1 MASPRQASS
10 ASRDP
15 GLAVVA
21 GFLRLLTAAEPA
33 PLDYVL
39 LLVGTF
45 GSILAGLPFPV
56 MFVIFGELLDQVNTA
71 SCSDEP
77 VSESYYQS
85 LSTKVL
91 LTVCVAIA
99 NFVSIY
105 VSAGAWS
112 LFGERLVRRLRYSYL
127 CVLLRQ
133 DIAFFESLSAG
144 DVAARL
150 DSDLLTIQ
158 TGVSEKVGIVIQSVA
173 YFVAAYCVS
182 FVKDARLAA
191 MLISLVPAFF
201 FMTFIGTHLSGK
213 YRVAVEKSI
222 EPANA
227 LASESLA
234 NIKLVKA
241 LHAGKRVQAIFD
253 GYLDAARQPAIAKL
267 ATAAIQMGLLH
278 FIAYSA
284 NALAFSQGGKHIA
297 DAKEAGDMG
306 VTAGA
311 VYTVMV
317 TLIDASYILSQVAPF
332 LNMFG
337 AASQTAAKMLA
348 TIERKPAI
356 DASPTASGLVM
367 STFEGHVELIDVS
380 FRYPSRP
387 DIRILDKLN
396 LTICAG
402 KTTAIVGLSGSGKST
417 VASLIQRFYDVD
429 EGAVVVDGHDVRDV
443 NLHALRGHVGYVEQ
457 NPMLFNR
464 SILENIAHGLVG
476 SSRPEHRILRPS
488 LINGDLAELVE
499 AVRSGGDL
507 DALAARSAVLFRILS
522 LVRVAATQA
531 GSDGFL
537 DSFPYGL
544 ATSAGPAGSRLS
556 GGQRQR
562 IALARALIRNP
573 SMLILDEATA
583 ALDSATEAQIQEIIA
598 NLPGKRTILCIAHRL
613 STVRDAHTIFVTG
626 PGGQVLEQGNYGEL
640 MGIGG
645 VFASM
650 VRSQAILGDGQ
661 DDRNTEKTAT
671 RTSNDDQDPE
681 KTMELLPWVPQKQP
695 DVASNN
701 GKVSTRPRGDEH
713 GATCLDSRYN
723 RAERE
728 KSFSATFA
736 LMLRMIRPQLL
747 LVVVGS
753 LCSIV
758 IGGSHAGD
766 AVIFGNGVGHL
777 SVCRTASQVR
787 RSAALYGLL
796 YFILAVVEFFA
807 HSVSVA
813 CFGWVSDQLV
823 RQLRSLTLQSLL
835 KRQVPWHESDGRTPG
850 TLMSLLSADAA
861 AMSGLTGTILG
872 ACVSVLVTLVAGI
885 VLAHVVAW
893 KVAVV
898 LTACVPLIFGAG
910 FLRIRLFAKFAERH
924 AKAFA
929 ESVSTAAESV
939 SHIRTVSAFA
949 LQDEVAG
956 TFGRALK
963 GPYNATLRSITF
975 GTVWLAAAFSLGS
988 LVKALAFYWGGRL
1001 IAEREITQTSLFIT
1015 LVSLLSAAQLSG
1027 QMFSLS
1033 PDISK
1038 AAVASRRVFGLIFSG
1053 GPTNRL
1059 NLGGSA
1065 DGEKGA
1071 LAMTEGGS
1079 LGSTGRGMGMSVSF
1093 KSVWFSYPG
1102 QPEAHI
1108 LRDVSVDIPAGA
1120 FVALVGA
1127 SGAGK
1132 STMLSLLQRLYRPQ
1146 AGTIRLDGYD
1156 VTGRT
1161 SNKERDDEDGDDDG
1175 DDDTWPFWD
1184 DVAFVPQDATL
1195 FSGSVAF
1202 NIGLGGRGT
1211 ETVTM
1216 AEMEAAARLANIHET
1231 IISLPEGYDTS
1242 CGPTGSQ
1249 LFSGG
1254 QKQRLCIARALVRRP
1269 RLLLLDEP
1277 SSAMDAE
1284 SEALWETSLESIIQA
1299 GEDGRGRVTVIGI
1312 AHRLRTIMKADRI
1325 FVMDGG
1331 RIVDAG
1337 THRELTRRCERY
1349 RDDVMHQTLELA

>member
-1 MASPRQASS
+1 MASPGRTSKRS
-10 ASRDP
+10 
-15 GLAVVA
+15 LAVVV
-21 GFLRLLTAAEPA
+21 GFFRLLTAADPL

-39 LLVGTF
+39 LFVATF

-56 MFVIFGELLDQVNTA
+56 MFIVFGELLDQVNTA
-71 SCSDEP
+71 SCSEGP

-91 LTVCVAIA
+91 LTVCVAVA

-112 LFGERLVRRLRYSYL
+112 LFGERLVRRLRYNYL
-127 CVLLRQ
+127 RILLRQ
-133 DIAFFESLSAG
+133 DISFFESLSAG

-158 TGVSEKVGIVIQSVA
+158 TGVSEKVGIVIQSVS
-173 YFVAAYCVS
+173 YFIAAYSVS
-182 FVKDARLAA
+182 FVKDAKLAA

-213 YRVAVEKSI
+213 YRNAVEKNL

-234 NIKLVKA
+234 NIRLVKA
-241 LHAGKRVQAIFD
+241 LHAGKRIQTTFQD
-253 GYLDAARQPAIAKL
+253 HLDAARRPAIAKL
-267 ATAAIQMGLLH
+267 ATAATQMGLLH

-284 NALAFSQGGKHIA
+284 NALAFSQGARHIA
-297 DAKEAGDMG
+297 DAKEMGDTS

-337 AASQTAAKMLA
+337 AASQAAAQILT

-356 DASPTASGLVM
+356 DASPDAPGLLIPAI
-367 STFEGHVELIDVS
+367 EGRVDLKNVS

-387 DIRILDKLN
+387 GTLILDN
-396 LTICAG
+396 FNMSIHAG
-402 KTTAIVGLSGSGKST
+402 ETTAIVGLSGSGKST
-417 VASLIQRFYDVD
+417 VASLVQRFYDPQ
-429 EGAVVVDGHDVRDV
+429 EGTVTVDGHDVRNV
-443 NLHALRGHVGYVEQ
+443 NIHSLRGHVGYVEQ
-457 NPMLFNR
+457 NPMLFDR
-464 SILENIAHGLVG
+464 SIMENIAHGLVG
-476 SSRPEHRILRPS
+476 SYWSEHQSVRLS
-488 LINGDLAELVE
+488 LINGDLSDLTE
-499 AVRSGGDL
+499 AVRLGGDL
-507 DALAARSAVLFRILS
+507 DRLAARSSTLSRILS
-522 LVRVAATQA
+522 LVQTAATQA
-531 GSDGFL
+531 GCDGFL
-537 DSFPYGL
+537 DSFPSGL
-544 ATSAGPAGSRLS
+544 ATSVGPAGSRLS

-573 SMLILDEATA
+573 AILILDEATA
-583 ALDSATEAQIQEIIA
+583 ALDSATEAQIQDTIA

-613 STVRDAHTIFVTG
+613 STVRDAHSIFVTG
-626 PGGQVLEQGNYGEL
+626 PGGRIVEQGNYEEL
-640 MGIGG
+640 MNGGG

-650 VRSQAILGDGQ
+650 VRSQAIPGHEAGLSDC
-661 DDRNTEKTAT
+661 DDED
-671 RTSNDDQDPE
+671 SE
-681 KTMELLPWVPQKQP
+681 KTMTRPSDDSQKRD
-695 DVASNN
+695 DVASETLSAAND
-701 GKVSTRPRGDEH
+701 GKLPVRSDLGPPSD
-713 GATCLDSRYN
+713 GAE
-723 RAERE
+723 AE
-728 KSFSATFA
+728 KSYWVT
-736 LMLRMIRPQLL
+736 LKLVVEMIRPQLL
-747 LVVVGS
+747 VVVVGF
-753 LCSIV
+753 LCSVI

-787 RSAALYGLL
+787 QSGSLYGLL
-796 YFILAVVEFFA
+796 YFILALVEFFA
-807 HSVSVA
+807 HAVSVV
-813 CFGWVSDQLV
+813 CFGWVSEQLIH
-823 RQLRSLTLQSLL
+823 QLRSLTLQSLL
-835 KRQVPWHESDGRTPG
+835 ERRVRWHESDGRTPG
-850 TLMSLLSADAA
+850 NLMSLLSADAA

-898 LTACVPLIFGAG
+898 LTACVPLIFCAG
-910 FLRIRLFAKFAERH
+910 FLRIRLYAKFAERH

-929 ESVSTAAESV
+929 ESVSTATESV
-939 SHIRTVSAFA
+939 NHIRTVSAFA
-949 LQDEVAG
+949 LQDEV
-956 TFGRALK
+956 TNSFDRALE
-963 GPYNATLRSITF
+963 GPYKATLRSITF
-975 GTVWLAAAFSLGS
+975 GTVWLAAAFSIGS

-1001 IAEREITQTSLFIT
+1001 IAQREITQTSLFIT

-1038 AAVASRRVFGLIFSG
+1038 AAVAGRRVFGLIS
-1053 GPTNRL
+1053 PN
-1059 NLGGSA
+1059 NLRDEKKVMDVEKRAMGGSRRRQRQW
-1065 DGEKGA
+1065 
-1071 LAMTEGGS
+1071 
-1079 LGSTGRGMGMSVSF
+1079 LGSTRRDVGMSVSLQG
-1093 KSVWFSYPG
+1093 VWFSYPNR
-1102 QPEAHI
+1102 PEQNA
-1108 LRDVSVDIPAGA
+1108 LRDVSLDIAAGA

-1132 STMLSLLQRLYRPQ
+1132 STILSLIQRIYRPDT
-1146 AGTIRLDGYD
+1146 GIIKLDGCD
-1156 VTGRT
+1156 ITRQDKDKG
-1161 SNKERDDEDGDDDG
+1161 NDDFDDDEALSI
-1175 DDDTWPFWD
+1175 WD
-1184 DVAFVPQDATL
+1184 DVALVPQDATL
-1195 FSGSVAF
+1195 FSGSVGF
-1202 NIGLGGRGT
+1202 NISLGGRGT
-1211 ETVTM
+1211 RTVST
-1216 AEMEAAARLANIHET
+1216 AEMKEAARLANIDET
-1231 IISLPEGYDTS
+1231 ISRLPQGYDTA

-1249 LFSGG
+1249 LLSGG

-1284 SEALWETSLESIIQA
+1284 SEALWEKSLKGMVQA
-1299 GEDGRGRVTVIGI
+1299 GVTVICI

-1337 THRELTRRCERY
+1337 SHGELARRCERY
-1349 RDDVMHQTLELA
+1349 RDGVMHQTLEVDCRLTGNALRAGSAVVRL

>member
-1 MASPRQASS
+1 MASPERTPKRS
-10 ASRDP
+10 
-15 GLAVVA
+15 LAVVL
-21 GFLRLLTAAEPA
+21 GFFRLLTAADPV

-39 LLVGTF
+39 LFVATF

-56 MFVIFGELLDQVNTA
+56 MFIIFGELLDQVNTA
-71 SCSDEP
+71 SCSEEP

-91 LTVCVAIA
+91 LTVCVAVA
-99 NFVSIY
+99 NFVFIY

-112 LFGERLVRRLRYSYL
+112 LFGERLVRRLRYNYL
-127 CVLLRQ
+127 RVLLRQ

-158 TGVSEKVGIVIQSVA
+158 TGVSEKVGIVIQSVS
-173 YFVAAYCVS
+173 YFIAAYSVS
-182 FVKDARLAA
+182 FVKDAKLAA

-213 YRVAVEKSI
+213 YRNAVEKNI

-234 NIKLVKA
+234 NIRLVKA
-241 LHAGKRVQAIFD
+241 LHASKRIQAIFQD
-253 GYLDAARQPAIAKL
+253 HLDAARRPAIAKL
-267 ATAAIQMGLLH
+267 TTAATQMGLLY

-284 NALAFSQGGKHIA
+284 NALAFSQGGRHIA
-297 DAKEAGDMG
+297 DAKDIGDTS

-337 AASQTAAKMLA
+337 AASQAATKILT
-348 TIERKPAI
+348 TIERKPLI
-356 DASPTASGLVM
+356 DASPDAPGLVI
-367 STFEGHVELIDVS
+367 STIEGRLDLKNVS

-387 DIRILDKLN
+387 DTLILDKFN
-396 LTICAG
+396 MTIRAG
-402 KTTAIVGLSGSGKST
+402 ETTAIVGLSGSGKST
-417 VASLIQRFYDVD
+417 VASLVQRFYDPQ
-429 EGAVVVDGHDVRDV
+429 EGTVTVDGHDVRRI
-443 NLHALRGHVGYVEQ
+443 NIHSLRGHVGYVEQ

-464 SILENIAHGLVG
+464 SIMENIAHGLL
-476 SSRPEHRILRPS
+476 SSYWSEHQSVRPS
-488 LINGDLAELVE
+488 LINGDLSELTE
-499 AVRSGGDL
+499 AVRLGGDL
-507 DALAARSAVLFRILS
+507 DRLAARSITLSRILS
-522 LVRVAATQA
+522 LVQTAATQA
-531 GSDGFL
+531 GCDGFL
-537 DSFPYGL
+537 DSFPSGL
-544 ATSAGPAGSRLS
+544 ATSVGPAGSRLS

-573 SMLILDEATA
+573 AILILDEATA
-583 ALDSATEAQIQEIIA
+583 ALDSATEAQIQDTIA
-598 NLPGKRTILCIAHRL
+598 KLPGKRTILCIAHRL
-613 STVRDAHTIFVTG
+613 STVRDAHSIFVTG
-626 PGGQVLEQGNYGEL
+626 PGGQIVEQGNYEEL
-640 MGIGG
+640 MNSGG

-650 VRSQAILGDGQ
+650 VRAQAIPGHEARLSDC
-661 DDRNTEKTAT
+661 DDED
-671 RTSNDDQDPE
+671 SE
-681 KTMELLPWVPQKQP
+681 KTMIRSSDDSQKLD
-695 DVASNN
+695 DVASEKLSAAND
-701 GKVSTRPRGDEH
+701 GKVSLGPDLGPPSD
-713 GATCLDSRYN
+713 GAE
-723 RAERE
+723 AQ
-728 KSFSATFA
+728 KSFWVTSK
-736 LMLRMIRPQLL
+736 LMLEMIRPQLL
-747 LVVVGS
+747 LVVVGF
-753 LCSIV
+753 LCSII

-787 RSAALYGLL
+787 RSGSFYGLL
-796 YFILAVVEFFA
+796 YFILALIEFFA
-807 HSVSVA
+807 HAVSVA

-823 RQLRSLTLQSLL
+823 HQLRSLTLQSLL
-835 KRQVPWHESDGRTPG
+835 ERRVRWHESDGRTPG
-850 TLMSLLSADAA
+850 NLMSLLSADAA

-898 LTACVPLIFGAG
+898 LTACVPLIFCAG

-929 ESVSTAAESV
+929 ESVSTATESV
-939 SHIRTVSAFA
+939 NHIRTVSAFA
-949 LQDEVAG
+949 LQDEVINS
-956 TFGRALK
+956 FGRALE
-963 GPYNATLRSITF
+963 GPYKATLRSITF
-975 GTVWLAAAFSLGS
+975 GTVWLAAAFSIGS

-1001 IAEREITQTSLFIT
+1001 IAQREITQTSLFIT

-1038 AAVASRRVFGLIFSG
+1038 AAVAGRRVFALIFCNG
-1053 GPTNRL
+1053 QTDKLR
-1059 NLGGSA
+1059 
-1065 DGEKGA
+1065 DKKKVMDIEQTVMK
-1071 LAMTEGGS
+1071 TRRRQRQQS
-1079 LGSTGRGMGMSVSF
+1079 LSSTRRDVGMSVSLHG
-1093 KSVWFSYPG
+1093 VWFSYPNR
-1102 QPEAHI
+1102 PEQYA
-1108 LRDVSVDIPAGA
+1108 LRDVSLDVPAGA
-1120 FVALVGA
+1120 FVAMVGA

-1132 STMLSLLQRLYRPQ
+1132 STILSLLQRIYRPD
-1146 AGTIRLDGYD
+1146 AGIIKLDGYD
-1156 VTGRT
+1156 ITRHEKDKG
-1161 SNKERDDEDGDDDG
+1161 DADFDDDD
-1175 DDDTWPFWD
+1175 DDDTDEALSIWD
-1184 DVAFVPQDATL
+1184 DVALVPQDATL
-1195 FSGSVAF
+1195 FSGSVGF
-1202 NIGLGGRGT
+1202 NISLGGRGT
-1211 ETVTM
+1211 ETVST
-1216 AEMEAAARLANIHET
+1216 AEMKETARLANIDET
-1231 IISLPEGYDTS
+1231 ISRLPQGYDTA

-1249 LFSGG
+1249 LLSGG
-1254 QKQRLCIARALVRRP
+1254 QKQRLCIARALVRKP

-1284 SEALWETSLESIIQA
+1284 SEALWEKTLEGMVQA
-1299 GEDGRGRVTVIGI
+1299 GVTVMCI

-1337 THRELTRRCERY
+1337 SHGELARRCQRY
-1349 RDDVMHQTLELA
+1349 RDGVMHQTLEVDCRLTRNALRAG